1 MYQYYIL
8 TLYYDYTIIIP
19 KTVPAGVSFASP
31 DPHPLLGVQ
40 HGTVAT
46 PLGWSIAGLYP
57 VPDLCLNYWKVRWL
71 LFFGLPSLYNI
82 YNIDI
87 YIYNVFIY
95 YIYIYILYIHYM
107 YYI

>member
-46 PLGWSIAGLYP
+46 PLGWSIAGRDP

-71 LFFGLPSLYNI
+71 FFRFTILIQHI
-82 YNIDI
+82 YIDI
-87 YIYNVFIY
+87 YIYNVC
-95 YIYIYILYIHYM
+95 ILYI
-107 YYI
+107 